1 MNEIE
6 ISLITSISTVSLVG
20 VVLFLS
26 RTWLVERLKASIQ
39 HEYDLKK
46 LELERQK
53 EIRLKGEI
61 VAELLAEWIRKGR
74 ELDYHQLNK
83 LSFQAYIW
91 LPKNLAEKLSNS
103 LTQQDGSDDVR
114 KLLKEI
120 RAFLH
125 DDDDGLES
133 KHAVVF
139 DEPTL
144 HDHTFKTSHVTSE
157 AKVKPKP
164 AR

>member
-6 ISLITSISTVSLVG
+6 ISLISSISTVSLVG
-20 VVLFLS
+20 VALFLS

-39 HEYDLKK
+39 HEYFLKK
-46 LELERQK
+46 LEIERQK
-53 EIRLKGEI
+53 EIRLKGDV
-61 VAELLAEWIRKGR
+61 VAELLAEWIRKGGK
-74 ELDYHQLNK
+74 LDYHQLNK

-103 LTQQDGSDDVR
+103 LTRQDGSDDVR
-114 KLLKEI
+114 KLLKEV
-120 RAFLH
+120 RTFLH

-139 DEPTL
+139 DEPTI
-144 HDHTFKTSHVTSE
+144 HDHTFNTSRVKSE
-157 AKVKPKP
+157 AKVKPRP